1 MKKLLLLVVFALVLL
16 SCARVG
22 SPVGGDKDTIPP
34 RFLGSNIDTPRVL
47 VPQDFRE
54 LRLSFDEYITLKDV
68 NKNLIIAPPITR
80 IKKILPAN
88 LATREVIIQWEDT
101 LQANTTYSFNFGNA
115 IQDNNEGNPLPYFTY
130 AFSTGEKI
138 DDLYISGEVTDGFQI
153 RPPSKPASIVIGLY
167 QVKDTMDYRQKPYY
181 ITRAD
186 DDGYYELNY
195 ISPGEF
201 RVIAFEDENGN
212 SVYDPGKE
220 KIAFRK
226 EPVRVDSSV
235 SGLNMKLYPSRKPLK
250 YLEMKPMDGGVVM
263 LFEGNPESVQ
273 VKSVSEKLKNYK
285 VTHRPNSDSVKIWF
299 NAAAQNIGV
308 NSTENVRL
316 SYDTGSRQDTVSLF
330 YKHNEKTEMLIEN
343 RSGNLLPPKSPF
355 RISSNFMI
363 DRIQPEKWTL
373 TLDSLTVEPFTA
385 KISETNP
392 YQILVEAYFQ
402 EGRKYQLTVPSKTV
416 SSFYESTGTPM
427 RFDFEADQLQN
438 FGSVTFQLTNKP
450 ESKFWIQLLNSNEE
464 VVYSRYTDQANVKF
478 DIVKPDEYFVRILVD
493 NNGNGLWEGAD
504 FQNEIFAEDA
514 YIFYKKINAR
524 PLWEIVEP
532 WDLTDPRKLDPQ
544 KPAAPAAQQNPTT
557 TPRTTTPRNT
567 SSPLQTTPQQRP
579 QLQRR

>member
-1 MKKLLLLVVFALVLL
+1 MKKLLLLAVFSLILL

-34 RFLGSNIDTPRVL
+34 NFLGSNIDTPRVL

-54 LRLSFDEYITLKDV
+54 LRLAFDEYITLKDV
-68 NKNLIIAPPITR
+68 NKNLIISPPIRR

-138 DDLYISGEVTDGFQI
+138 DDLYISGEITDGYQI

-220 KIAFRK
+220 KVAFRK
-226 EPVRVDSSV
+226 EPVKVDSSI
-235 SGLNMKLYPSRKPLK
+235 SGLNMKLFPSRKPLK

-308 NSTENVRL
+308 NATENVRL

-343 RSGNLLPPKSPF
+343 RGGNLLPPKSPF

-363 DRIQPEKWTL
+363 DKIQPEKWTL

-392 YQILVEAYFQ
+392 YQILVEANFQ
-402 EGRKYQLTVPSKTV
+402 EGQKYRLTVPSKTV
-416 SSFYESTGTPM
+416 SSFYESTSKPM

-438 FGSVTFQLTNKP
+438 FGSITFQLANKP
-450 ESKFWIQLLNSNEE
+450 ESKFWLQLLNSNEE
-464 VVYSRYTDQANVKF
+464 VAYSKYTDQANVKF
-478 DIVKPDEYFVRILVD
+478 DIVKPEEYFVRILVD
-493 NNGNGLWEGAD
+493 NNENGLWEGAD
-504 FQNEIFAEDA
+504 FQKEIFAEDA
-514 YIFYKKINAR
+514 YIFYKKISAR

-544 KPAAPAAQQNPTT
+544 KPAAPAAQQNPA

-567 SSPLQTTPQQRP
+567 NQPLQTTPQQRP